1 LYPIGVS
8 NPRLQAKGKISEV
21 ALCDDTALRVTRY
34 DLKAHLVLVVTSGTI
49 TNQMIDDYI
58 DEQEEGEP
66 VGDDGRF
73 QIDLS

>member
-1 LYPIGVS
+1 
-8 NPRLQAKGKISEV
+8 
-21 ALCDDTALRVTRY
+21 LRVTRY
-34 DLKAHLVLVVTSGTI
+34 NLKVHLVLVVTSGTI

>member
-1 LYPIGVS
+1 MYPIGVS

-34 DLKAHLVLVVTSGTI
+34 NLKVHLVLVVTSGTI

-58 DEQEEGEP
+58 DEQEGEP

>member
-1 LYPIGVS
+1 MRRY
-8 NPRLQAKGKISEV
+8 
-21 ALCDDTALRVTRY
+21 RVGAHSRY
-34 DLKAHLVLVVTSGTI
+34 DLKVHLVLVVTSGTI

-58 DEQEEGEP
+58 DEQEGEP